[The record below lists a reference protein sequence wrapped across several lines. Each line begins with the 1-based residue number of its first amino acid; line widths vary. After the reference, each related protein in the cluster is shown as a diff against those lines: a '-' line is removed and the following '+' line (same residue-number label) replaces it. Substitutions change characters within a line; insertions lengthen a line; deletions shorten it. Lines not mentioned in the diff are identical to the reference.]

1 MAFPVQIISLVCWTS
16 GPDHFF
22 GMLLIPDQVI
32 CLVSLDFRSR
42 LSLRCVVTSGPDYMF
57 DLLTVIRVQ
66 VHIDVVGVLIPPYPT
81 YRISFL
87 TVPPVSLSSQFF
99 PSLPPLHPLPF
110 LHHLR
115 QAHRVCGCLHGVK
128 LRCASGL
135 QWHWHS
141 CGLVLLF
148 GLLCELTNLVQF
160 TVDVLSVLGQC
171 MGEFDCIVTMF
182 LGGVF

>member
-42 LSLRCVVTSGPDYMF
+42 LSLRCAVTSGPDYMF

-87 TVPPVSLSSQFF
+87 TVPPVSLSSQFLPLIASPPP
-99 PSLPPLHPLPF
+99 PSLSPSSSPS
-110 LHHLR
+110 
-115 QAHRVCGCLHGVK
+115 
-128 LRCASGL
+128 ASSM
-135 QWHWHS
+135 W
-141 CGLVLLF
+141 
-148 GLLCELTNLVQF
+148 
-160 TVDVLSVLGQC
+160 LSAWS
-171 MGEFDCIVTMF
+171 
-182 LGGVF
+182 